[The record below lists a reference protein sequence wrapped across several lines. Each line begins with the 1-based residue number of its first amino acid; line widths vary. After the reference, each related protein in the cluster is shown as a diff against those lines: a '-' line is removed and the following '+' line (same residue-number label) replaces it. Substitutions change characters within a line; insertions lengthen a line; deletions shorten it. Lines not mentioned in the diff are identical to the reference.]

1 MGLDSVELVMAVEDH
16 FGVRFSDTQAEKIR
30 TVGDLVELCR
40 QRIEAALSGR
50 CYSLPCF
57 LALRTA
63 TRDVLGDPTLRIRP
77 ATTVVDVLSP
87 SARQALWERL
97 ESILGSAPDGL
108 RRPRGLQRA
117 LLGATATTT
126 LACAVALYGLAGFS
140 FSLIGI
146 VFVVGVVTAI
156 LLQMVTESWCIL
168 PPKGYATFA
177 EITQRVVGRYAAVRP
192 RVAAD
197 PSAILAELRP
207 IIAEQLGIREDIIV
221 PEANFVYDLGM
232 D

>member
-1 MGLDSVELVMAVEDH
+1 MGLDSVELVMEVEEH
-16 FGVRFSDTQAEKIR
+16 FGIRFSDTQAERIR

-40 QRIEAALSGR
+40 QRIHTAITGR

-63 TRDVLGDPTLRIRP
+63 TRDVVEDPTLRIRP
-77 ATTVVDVLSP
+77 ATAVVDVLSP

-108 RRPRGLQRA
+108 LRPRGLQRA
-117 LLGATATTT
+117 LLVVTFATT
-126 LACAVALYGLAGFS
+126 LVCAVALYGLAGFS
-140 FSLIGI
+140 FTLIAI
-146 VFVVGVVTAI
+146 ILVVGIVTAI
-156 LLQMVTESWCIL
+156 LLQMVTQSWCIL
-168 PPKGYATFA
+168 PPKGYATFG
-177 EITQRVVGRYAAVRP
+177 EITQQLVGGYAAVRP

-221 PEANFVYDLGM
+221 PEASFVYDLGM